1 MWLRGLPL
9 TLNWLQFVLAVL
21 ELPPNPR
28 ERHFWG
34 RLATLQLIYSLSG
47 LVVGLA
53 CIVGGIV
60 LFFHGVAGSS
70 SWVGEFIGVQ
80 SKLSDA
86 APGTVLFVVG
96 LVVVWLTRFAVRVR
110 QPIDI
115 EIRARARATEQR
127 EHERRERERR
137 ERSRRDGDHHRRAG

>member
-1 MWLRGLPL
+1 
-9 TLNWLQFVLAVL
+9 LNWLQFVVAAL

-34 RLATLQLIYSLSG
+34 RLAVLQLIYSLAG
-47 LVVGLA
+47 LVFGLA
-53 CIVGGIV
+53 CIVGGIL

-96 LVVVWLTRFAVRVR
+96 LAVVWLTRFAVRVR
-110 QPIDI
+110 QPIDV
-115 EIRARARATEQR
+115 ELRARVDAA
-127 EHERRERERR
+127 ERRETERHESAR
-137 ERSRRDGDHHRRAG
+137 HNGGRHRKAG

>member
-1 MWLRGLPL
+1 M
-9 TLNWLQFVLAVL
+9 AAL

-34 RLATLQLIYSLSG
+34 RLAVLQLIYSLAG
-47 LVVGLA
+47 LVLGLA
-53 CIVGGIV
+53 CIVGGIL

-96 LVVVWLTRFAVRVR
+96 LAVVWLTRFAVRVR
-110 QPIDI
+110 QPIDV
-115 EIRARARATEQR
+115 ELRARVDAA
-127 EHERRERERR
+127 ERRETERR
-137 ERSRRDGDHHRRAG
+137 EAGRHDVGRHDAGRHRKAG

>member
-1 MWLRGLPL
+1 
-9 TLNWLQFVLAVL
+9 LNWLQFVVAAL

-34 RLATLQLIYSLSG
+34 RLAVLQLIYSLAG
-47 LVVGLA
+47 LVFGLA
-53 CIVGGIV
+53 CIAGGIL

-96 LVVVWLTRFAVRVR
+96 LAVVWLTRFAVRVR
-110 QPIDI
+110 QPIDV
-115 EIRARARATEQR
+115 ELRARVDAA
-127 EHERRERERR
+127 ERRETERHDSAR
-137 ERSRRDGDHHRRAG
+137 HNGGRHRKAG

>member
-1 MWLRGLPL
+1 VAYREPL
-9 TLNWLQFVLAVL
+9 TLNWLQFVVAAL
-21 ELPPNPR
+21 ELPPDPR

-34 RLATLQLIYSLSG
+34 RLAVLQLIYSLAG
-47 LVVGLA
+47 LVFGLA
-53 CIVGGIV
+53 CIVGGIL

-96 LVVVWLTRFAVRVR
+96 LAVVWLTRFTVRVK

-115 EIRARARATEQR
+115 ELRARVEAAEQLQ
-127 EHERRERERR
+127 HERREHDRRDHERR
-137 ERSRRDGDHHRRAG
+137 RKAG

>member
-1 MWLRGLPL
+1 VAYREPL
-9 TLNWLQFVLAVL
+9 TLNWLQFFVAAL

-34 RLATLQLIYSLSG
+34 RLAVLQLIYSLAG
-47 LVVGLA
+47 LVFGLA

-96 LVVVWLTRFAVRVR
+96 LAVVWLTRFAVRVK

-115 EIRARARATEQR
+115 ELRARVEAAEQLQHERR
-127 EHERRERERR
+127 EHERREHERR
-137 ERSRRDGDHHRRAG
+137 RKAG

>member
-1 MWLRGLPL
+1 MAYREPL
-9 TLNWLQFVLAVL
+9 TLNWLQFVLVAL
-21 ELPPNPR
+21 ELPPNLR

-34 RLATLQLIYSLSG
+34 RLAVLQLIYSLAG
-47 LVVGLA
+47 LLVGLA
-53 CIVGGIV
+53 CIVGGIL

-96 LVVVWLTRFAVRVR
+96 LVVVWLTRFAVRVK

-115 EIRARARATEQR
+115 ELRARARLADR
-127 EHERRERERR
+127 PEHERREHERLEHERR
-137 ERSRRDGDHHRRAG
+137 LHERRRKAG

>member
-1 MWLRGLPL
+1 M
-9 TLNWLQFVLAVL
+9 AAL

-34 RLATLQLIYSLSG
+34 RLAVLQLIYSLAG
-47 LVVGLA
+47 LVFGLA
-53 CIVGGIV
+53 CIAGGIL

-96 LVVVWLTRFAVRVR
+96 LAVVWLTRFAVRVR
-110 QPIDI
+110 QPIDV
-115 EIRARARATEQR
+115 ELRARVEAA
-127 EHERRERERR
+127 ERRESERR
-137 ERSRRDGDHHRRAG
+137 ETERHDAARHNGGRRRRAG

>member
-1 MWLRGLPL
+1 M
-9 TLNWLQFVLAVL
+9 
-21 ELPPNPR
+21 
-28 ERHFWG
+28 
-34 RLATLQLIYSLSG
+34 LQLIYSLAG
-47 LVVGLA
+47 LVFGLA
-53 CIVGGIV
+53 CIVGGIL

-96 LVVVWLTRFAVRVR
+96 LAVVWLTRFSVRVR

-115 EIRARARATEQR
+115 ELRARAETV
-127 EHERRERERR
+127 ERRETERR
-137 ERSRRDGDHHRRAG
+137 ETERHDGGRHRKAG

>member
-1 MWLRGLPL
+1 
-9 TLNWLQFVLAVL
+9 LNWLQFVVAAL
-21 ELPPNPR
+21 ELPPDPR

-34 RLATLQLIYSLSG
+34 RLAVLQLIYSLAG
-47 LVVGLA
+47 LVFGLA
-53 CIVGGIV
+53 CIVGGIL

-80 SKLSDA
+80 SRLSDA

-96 LVVVWLTRFAVRVR
+96 LAVVWLTRFTVRVK

-115 EIRARARATEQR
+115 ELRARVVAAEQLQHERR
-127 EHERRERERR
+127 EHERREHERR
-137 ERSRRDGDHHRRAG
+137 RKAG

>member
-1 MWLRGLPL
+1 VAYREPL
-9 TLNWLQFVLAVL
+9 TLNWLQFVVAAL

-34 RLATLQLIYSLSG
+34 RLAVLQLIYSLAG
-47 LVVGLA
+47 LLFGLA
-53 CIVGGIV
+53 CIVGGIL

-96 LVVVWLTRFAVRVR
+96 LAVVWLTRFAVRVK

-115 EIRARARATEQR
+115 EVRARVEAAGQLQHERR
-127 EHERRERERR
+127 EHERREHARR
-137 ERSRRDGDHHRRAG
+137 RKAG

>member
-1 MWLRGLPL
+1 
-9 TLNWLQFVLAVL
+9 LNWLQFVVGTL

-34 RLATLQLIYSLSG
+34 RLALLQLIYSLAG
-47 LVVGLA
+47 LVFGLA
-53 CIVGGIV
+53 CIVGGIL

-96 LVVVWLTRFAVRVR
+96 LAVVWLTRFSVRVR

-115 EIRARARATEQR
+115 ELRARAEAD
-127 EHERRERERR
+127 ERRESERHDPGR
-137 ERSRRDGDHHRRAG
+137 HRKAG

>member
-1 MWLRGLPL
+1 MRHGL
-9 TLNWLQFVLAVL
+9 LNWLHFALAVL

-34 RLATLQLIYSLSG
+34 RLAVLQLIYSLAG
-47 LVVGLA
+47 LVFGLTCVVA
-53 CIVGGIV
+53 GTL
-60 LFFHGVAGSS
+60 LFFHGVSGSS

-96 LVVVWLTRFAVRVR
+96 L
-110 QPIDI
+110 PIDI
-115 EIRARARATEQR
+115 ELRAGAGLPEKA
-127 EHERRERERR
+127 EHERREHER
-137 ERSRRDGDHHRRAG
+137 HRKAS

>member
-1 MWLRGLPL
+1 
-9 TLNWLQFVLAVL
+9 LNWLQFVVAAL
-21 ELPPNPR
+21 ELPADPR

-34 RLATLQLIYSLSG
+34 RLAVLQLIYSLAG
-47 LVVGLA
+47 LVLGLA
-53 CIVGGIV
+53 CIVGGIL

-96 LVVVWLTRFAVRVR
+96 LAVVWLTRFAVRVK
-110 QPIDI
+110 QPDI
-115 EIRARARATEQR
+115 ELRARVEAAEQLQHERR

-137 ERSRRDGDHHRRAG
+137 RKAG

>member
-1 MWLRGLPL
+1 M
-9 TLNWLQFVLAVL
+9 AAL
-21 ELPPNPR
+21 ELPADPR

-34 RLATLQLIYSLSG
+34 RLAVLQLIYSLAG
-47 LVVGLA
+47 LVLGLA
-53 CIVGGIV
+53 CIVGGIL

-96 LVVVWLTRFAVRVR
+96 LAVVWLTRFAVRVK
-110 QPIDI
+110 QPDI
-115 EIRARARATEQR
+115 ELRARVEAAEQLQHERR

-137 ERSRRDGDHHRRAG
+137 RKAG